1 MKKTIQILG
10 SIFIATALLLSS
22 CTKTD
27 NLTLLNKEE
36 SDLGNLNTI
45 SEELIF
51 IETPLLTLSDIED
64 IESQLTDENN
74 EVISDSNQLQ
84 LILMPLIEN
93 GQMIYDE
100 LLSKLQNTD
109 TYFQLSNEDKSIINN
124 LSDFQLAELSFLLS
138 MTINDNVFGE
148 GISQLYSS
156 NTGELILDCLGA
168 ATGIADIAA
177 IVQGYRGLNTRD
189 VVRIL
194 RKTGTRYLGYVGL
207 ALAIIDFVNCM
218 STAQT
223 NG

>member
-1 MKKTIQILG
+1 MFTKMKNTIQILG
-10 SIFIATALLLSS
+10 SIFVASALLLSS

-124 LSDFQLAELSFLLS
+124 LS
-138 MTINDNVFGE
+138 
-148 GISQLYSS
+148 
-156 NTGELILDCLGA
+156 
-168 ATGIADIAA
+168 
-177 IVQGYRGLNTRD
+177 
-189 VVRIL
+189 
-194 RKTGTRYLGYVGL
+194 
-207 ALAIIDFVNCM
+207 
-218 STAQT
+218 
-223 NG
+223 